1 MKKMNKKQYRQG
13 DVFIELTTTLPK
25 TAKRVEA
32 KRLVLAEGEV
42 TGHAHVCDCPTAE
55 LYEDG
60 GIKYLVIPKKAQA
73 PVVHEEHATITLP
86 PGIYTVEP
94 QFENT
99 PEELKRV
106 AD

>member
-1 MKKMNKKQYRQG
+1 MKKQYRQG
-13 DVFIELTTTLPK
+13 DVFIELTNALPP
-25 TAKRVEA
+25 TPKRVET

-42 TGHAHVCDCPTAE
+42 TGHAHVCDSPTAE
-55 LYEDG
+55 LYEDE
-60 GIKYLVIPKKAQA
+60 GIKYLVIREPA
-73 PVVHEEHATITLP
+73 PVVHEEHATVTLP

-94 QFENT
+94 QFEYT